1 MHNIMKIEPITLDQG
16 QVAILDYSIGVVYFE
31 SLPLH
36 VETSEEIEI
45 FLEEKGYDVNNI
57 HFMSR

>member
-45 FLEEKGYDVNNI
+45 FLEEKCYDVNNI
-57 HFMSR
+57 HIMSR

>member
-1 MHNIMKIEPITLDQG
+1 MKIEPITLDQG
-16 QVAILDYSIGVVYFE
+16 QVAVLDYSIGVVYFE

-57 HFMSR
+57 HYMSR